1 MGPGAVPC
9 YGRNMPFADRM
20 DRESPDFYNASE
32 RDVECLN
39 AKHPVSFAIRQ
50 HELAICSP

>member
-1 MGPGAVPC
+1 MGQGAVPC

-20 DRESPDFYNASE
+20 DHESPDFYNALE

-39 AKHPVSFAIRQ
+39 AKHPVGFAIPL
-50 HELAICSP
+50 HELAIYSP